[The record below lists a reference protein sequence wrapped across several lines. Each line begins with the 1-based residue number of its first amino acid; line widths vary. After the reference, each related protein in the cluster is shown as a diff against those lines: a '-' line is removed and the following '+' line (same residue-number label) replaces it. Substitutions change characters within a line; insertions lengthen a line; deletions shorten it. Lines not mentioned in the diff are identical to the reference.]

1 MNKNIQISISGNV
14 GVGKSTLTK
23 NLKDTFQKSKLY
35 EESMDEQ
42 LLDLFYKSLSD
53 NKGIEKIEL
62 ANQIAFFNGTIIR
75 TYLGYFY
82 EEDYHILDRPFTDHV
97 EAFAYQNLSNEEYL
111 QFKEYAC
118 QTKELLK
125 IEPQGLIVLLRGS
138 DDAIINRIQNRGR
151 DYENSEDN
159 YEYFKQLNA
168 IYNSDRFA
176 NELANEC
183 EKLIIIDTDNN
194 ESEDTLNVVLA
205 EIEKY
210 ELESMETDN

>member
-14 GVGKSTLTK
+14 GVGKSTLTQ

-42 LLDLFYKSLSD
+42 LLDLFYKSLDD

-97 EAFAYQNLSNEEYL
+97 EAFAYQNLSRDEYL
-111 QFKEYAC
+111 QFKEYAK
-118 QTKELLK
+118 QTKKLLN
-125 IEPQGLIVLLRGS
+125 IEPEGLIILLRGS
-138 DDAIINRIQNRGR
+138 DEVVLERIKERGR
-151 DYENSEDN
+151 DYENSESN
-159 YEYFKQLNA
+159 YTYFKELNQ
-168 IYNSDRFA
+168 IYNSQRFA
-176 NELANEC
+176 LELSKDC
-183 EKLIIIDTDNN
+183 KKLVIVDTDNN
-194 ESEDTLNVVLA
+194 SSDQTLAVVLE
-205 EIEKY
+205 EIKKFEK
-210 ELESMETDN
+210 EQGL